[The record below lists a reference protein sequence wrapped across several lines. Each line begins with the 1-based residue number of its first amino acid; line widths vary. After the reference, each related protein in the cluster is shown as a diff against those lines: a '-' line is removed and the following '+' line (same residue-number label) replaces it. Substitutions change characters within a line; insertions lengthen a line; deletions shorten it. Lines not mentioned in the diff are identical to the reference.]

1 MQVLCILTGTLLL
14 TADLFALIGL
24 AIPKWIVCDIGGQTS
39 IGLLTICTTIYGRSE
54 MCYTP
59 NTFRVEWLVAFICV
73 TIGVLCISIGFV
85 LLVASHWKP
94 AVYSHAK
101 WFGFASVVTFCLAAV
116 IFPLGF
122 DMDYIGGQPYRIPSG
137 FHVGV
142 SYRFFFSALLIT
154 VVAEL
159 FLFLS
164 LPKILIFIILLILLG
179 LMLTIFISSYECHE
193 LVNRMSKVVRLS

>member
-1 MQVLCILTGTLLL
+1 MSQLIRLWYLSHRRPEKAQASLRIHAVSPEPS
-14 TADLFALIGL
+14 LFAHMKYGTKRRVRPKIRHL
-24 AIPKWIVCDIGGQTS
+24 APLDGCVCAFEEWVYGGRKEPQSYGMAQIMPLLFLVLGQTS

-101 WFGFASVVTFCLAAV
+101 WFGFAS
-116 IFPLGF
+116 GKKR
-122 DMDYIGGQPYRIPSG
+122 Q
-137 FHVGV
+137 
-142 SYRFFFSALLIT
+142 
-154 VVAEL
+154 
-159 FLFLS
+159 LS
-164 LPKILIFIILLILLG
+164 
-179 LMLTIFISSYECHE
+179 M
-193 LVNRMSKVVRLS
+193 

>member
-116 IFPLGF
+116 IYFPLDLTWTTLEDNHIGF
-122 DMDYIGGQPYRIPSG
+122 RAVFMS
-137 FHVGV
+137 
-142 SYRFFFSALLIT
+142 
-154 VVAEL
+154 EC
-159 FLFLS
+159 
-164 LPKILIFIILLILLG
+164 
-179 LMLTIFISSYECHE
+179 LTDSSSPHF
-193 LVNRMSKVVRLS
+193 